1 MQCPLKT
8 RGERHES
15 QVQGKPITDSSP
27 KISKGDIIGPILL
40 LTNEIHRIRFDD
52 MDLFLMRKLRQ
63 KVCLEERDHVGI
75 HFHHRDRLHLFLFC
89 RHEGIV
95 AQAKAIGDDLS
106 VGARQRL
113 FHRLDLTH
121 DDTHPHMAVF
131 SDDRKSD
138 ALIKE
143 TDIRIAK
150 RPFCRIALMIGL
162 EEFPAKIVGR
172 PQLDRPRLRFRCM
185 HMDVVGIL
193 RHQRGVIEMGV
204 LFDLLH
210 QRLPQAFRIIQITKR
225 RVWDEA
231 FRILPNVLDS
241 VIHRICESDI
251 GRRTDPFFIREPAVE
266 IIHAE
271 VVCHLSEHDIPR
283 RHRQQIGF

>member
-1 MQCPLKT
+1 MVLQKAAFYPELMQCPLKT

-121 DDTHPHMAVF
+121 DDTHPHMSVF

-138 ALIKE
+138 ALIEE

-150 RPFCRIALMIGL
+150 RPLG
-162 EEFPAKIVGR
+162 
-172 PQLDRPRLRFRCM
+172 
-185 HMDVVGIL
+185 
-193 RHQRGVIEMGV
+193 
-204 LFDLLH
+204 
-210 QRLPQAFRIIQITKR
+210 
-225 RVWDEA
+225 
-231 FRILPNVLDS
+231 
-241 VIHRICESDI
+241 
-251 GRRTDPFFIREPAVE
+251 
-266 IIHAE
+266 
-271 VVCHLSEHDIPR
+271 
-283 RHRQQIGF
+283 